1 MPGLRHEDMFKGEP
15 WTSLPDHN
23 TGIKAFRECLREL
36 LGQIA
41 EKQQSWRV
49 LTSTTSALDA
59 DYSTHQAF
67 ADDNLRLVTEVV
79 NMMDE
84 FAVDFEVRAH
94 TYFFETAC
102 RTILVSPQFVRS
114 DFEDDE
120 EEEIDEKPSTC
131 FDLNLYPDLEA
142 S

>member
-49 LTSTTSALDA
+49 LTSTSDRTTAA
-59 DYSTHQAF
+59 AVSTF